1 MIKRTAAVILAG
13 AFLLMGCGGRQE
25 DKTET
30 YAIYEEF
37 VWENFAENP
46 TRQILAD
53 LDGDEKEEMI
63 LLADQTAADDPDIR
77 GR

>member
-37 VWENFAENP
+37 VRENFAENP

-53 LDGDEKEEMI
+53 LDGDG
-63 LLADQTAADDPDIR
+63 TAGVHLDKDTTSIPR
-77 GR
+77 

>member
-13 AFLLMGCGGRQE
+13 VFLLMGCGGSGRQE

-37 VWENFAENP
+37 VRENFAENC
-46 TRQILAD
+46 
-53 LDGDEKEEMI
+53 
-63 LLADQTAADDPDIR
+63 
-77 GR
+77 